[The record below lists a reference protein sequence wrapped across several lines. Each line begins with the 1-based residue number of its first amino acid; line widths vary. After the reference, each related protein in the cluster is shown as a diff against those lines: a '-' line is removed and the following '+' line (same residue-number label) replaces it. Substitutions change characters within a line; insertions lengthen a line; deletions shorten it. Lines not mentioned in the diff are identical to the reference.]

1 MATTLKPKQ
10 IERLKKFKIKAV
22 TAEKAE
28 KELVAFLE
36 SQEVND
42 LEEDLGLDNL
52 LDMAELFV
60 DESEDTVDEEEE
72 EVETKPT
79 KKVVKKAAV
88 VEEEEDEEDEPI
100 DDEDEDND
108 EEELED
114 EEDEEPAPKKTATVI
129 KKKSA
134 PAKTKETEEELDEL
148 AEEVQKT
155 KPQGGKAKTATPA
168 KKVADNI
175 FDARNNEDHLE
186 YLEFLNEHFPTKK
199 YQYDIL
205 KQGFTIRALGKNS
218 KVTVMNFDE
227 LKLVDGELM
236 GNLYLNRFKSVED
249 LQEFLPDE
257 YAEAE
262 IGMFR
267 GESHPCIKKMTS
279 TDVLTIMESDV
290 YTESVKRSSSTD
302 TKMGVNRKALE
313 ESIENKAATPKKTV
327 TVTTVKKK

>member
-1 MATTLKPKQ
+1 
-10 IERLKKFKIKAV
+10 
-22 TAEKAE
+22 
-28 KELVAFLE
+28 
-36 SQEVND
+36 
-42 LEEDLGLDNL
+42 
-52 LDMAELFV
+52 
-60 DESEDTVDEEEE
+60 
-72 EVETKPT
+72 
-79 KKVVKKAAV
+79 
-88 VEEEEDEEDEPI
+88 
-100 DDEDEDND
+100 
-108 EEELED
+108 
-114 EEDEEPAPKKTATVI
+114 
-129 KKKSA
+129 
-134 PAKTKETEEELDEL
+134 
-148 AEEVQKT
+148 
-155 KPQGGKAKTATPA
+155 
-168 KKVADNI
+168 
-175 FDARNNEDHLE
+175 
-186 YLEFLNEHFPTKK
+186 
-199 YQYDIL
+199 
-205 KQGFTIRALGKNS
+205 
-218 KVTVMNFDE
+218 MNFDE